1 MTLTL
6 PKTQERV
13 VNRLVRSGKF
23 RDSQAV
29 LREALRRLARDP
41 DDYLNPPPL
50 TKVQVMEAFGP
61 NPVEE
66 ERENRMALVA
76 SRAISRMA
84 RKQPPE

>member
-6 PKTQERV
+6 PKAQERV

-23 RDSQAV
+23 PNSQAV

-50 TKVQVMEAFGP
+50 TKAQVEEVYGP
-61 NPVEE
+61 NPEQE
-66 ERENRMALVA
+66 ERERRMG
-76 SRAISRMA
+76 RAAFNAVRRLA
-84 RKQPPE
+84 RTHPQE

>member
-23 RDSQAV
+23 RDTQAV

-41 DDYLNPPPL
+41 EGIFSPQSPTDL
-50 TKVQVMEAFGP
+50 
-61 NPVEE
+61 PVYQPTPDELAE
-66 ERENRMALVA
+66 ERAVGAWAAA
-76 SRAISRMA
+76 SLRRAA
-84 RKQPPE
+84 KQGRQL

>member
-13 VNRLVRSGKF
+13 VNRLVRTGKF

-41 DDYLNPPPL
+41 EGIFSPQPS
-50 TKVQVMEAFGP
+50 A
-61 NPVEE
+61 PVPAYQPTPDELAE
-66 ERENRMALVA
+66 ERATGAWAAA
-76 SRAISRMA
+76 SLRRAAKRG
-84 RKQPPE
+84 RQL